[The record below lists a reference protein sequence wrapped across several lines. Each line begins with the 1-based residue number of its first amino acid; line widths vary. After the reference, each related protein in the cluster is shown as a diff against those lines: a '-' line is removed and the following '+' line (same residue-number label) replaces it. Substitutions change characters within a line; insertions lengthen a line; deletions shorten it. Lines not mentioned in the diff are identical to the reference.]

1 MPASPDFGVDFEP
14 MVFGNAAPATP
25 EPSEAQGRVID
36 GVPARPKVD
45 RISAAIDSAYAKHTA
60 ETRANAFAALAPTAA
75 ELKRQLRARLR
86 VVNAEIRLRAK
97 LERERDTLLRL
108 LAAAD
113 NKTPK
118 PSRADVRPIRNV
130 AG

>member
-1 MPASPDFGVDFEP
+1 MGASPDFGVSFEP
-14 MVFGNAAPATP
+14 MVFGGPSGAA

-36 GVPARPKVD
+36 GVPERSPVDRALAGIQSRALKHAAQSAPARP
-45 RISAAIDSAYAKHTA
+45 
-60 ETRANAFAALAPTAA
+60 PTAA
-75 ELKRQLRARLR
+75 EIKRQLRARLR

-97 LERERDTLLRL
+97 LERERDTLIRL
-108 LAAAD
+108 LDAAD

-118 PSRADVRPIRNV
+118 QSPRADVRAIRNA